1 MNLFKKFILLWKKP
15 KIAVVISD
23 NQEMVKNVISQIL
36 GRSFRIEEEVLFV
49 DDLEEKDLSTKKYLI
64 LNFDDGNIQKLKE
77 KTLAKVLTFGF
88 KEGADFQ
95 ASDIK
100 INDRTNFN
108 NAFTIW
114 NPTAGTTIL
123 IDHTSGNVG
132 FGVTNPS
139 ERLDING
146 NIRLTGNIISP
157 NDICIGS
164 CP

>member
-100 INDRTNFN
+100 INDRTNFK
-108 NAFTIW
+108 
-114 NPTAGTTIL
+114 
-123 IDHTSGNVG
+123 
-132 FGVTNPS
+132 
-139 ERLDING
+139 INHQG
-146 NIRLTGNIISP
+146 NIVPVWLGEAFDQKEICSILAAIAVGTIFDLNLVRISQALTSVTK
-157 NDICIGS
+157 
-164 CP
+164 